1 MEVALLAL
9 YDGLSRINASGV
21 LLLTGLTNEKMSRQ
35 TTTADLPGLKEAMMM
50 KSVSICKVILSII
63 LWALVFVAFGCGSWQ
78 SGETVAE
85 GRRRHKRVLSINRQ
99 EMMADIDKVMLL
111 DKPSKLTDKRIP

>member
-1 MEVALLAL
+1 M
-9 YDGLSRINASGV
+9 R
-21 LLLTGLTNEKMSRQ
+21 
-35 TTTADLPGLKEAMMM
+35 
-50 KSVSICKVILSII
+50 SVSVSVCKVILSII
-63 LWALVFVAFGCGSWQ
+63 LWALVFVPFGCGAFWDQ

-85 GRRRHKRVLSINRQ
+85 GHRRHKRVLRINRQ